1 MKRRNPILFFCVAL
15 LLIVPLLPTGR
26 ASAGPQ
32 GKLVYSVAVDLVR
45 GSFQP
50 LGPVCV
56 QTSVFKQGE
65 EVVWRVRVLDVA
77 SGEDPGEGGK
87 NPVALEERGM
97 KVTVYLENG
106 VSFPMRYGSHP
117 GRPGPGVAAVWFWSV
132 AWKIPADY
140 PTGSLRWWV
149 VVQDKTGAFVRFDP
163 IGGGTNLPGARI
175 VVERGP

>member
-56 QTSVFKQGE
+56 QTSVFKQTE
-65 EVVWRVRVLDVA
+65 EVVWRVRVLDIA

-87 NPVALEERGM
+87 NLVALAERGI
-97 KVTVYLENG
+97 KVTATLENG

-117 GRPGPGVAAVWFWSV
+117 GRPGPGVAAAWFWTV
-132 AWKIPADY
+132 AWRIPADY
-140 PTGSLRWWV
+140 PTGTLRWWV
-149 VVQDKTGAFVRFDP
+149 VVQDKAGAFVRFDP
-163 IGGGTNLPGARI
+163 IGGGTNLPGAQI
-175 VVERGP
+175 VVAKGP